1 MEDNVGRAGLIRGEV
16 IDAGRAEASVV
27 TPALA
32 ASARECRRQESQ
44 RRLYID
50 DLNKTLLPV
59 RKSASET
66 SESKKKVF

>member
-1 MEDNVGRAGLIRGEV
+1 MEDNVGRASLIRGEV

-32 ASARECRRQESQ
+32 ASVRECRRQESH

-50 DLNKTLLPV
+50 DLNKTVLPV
-59 RKSASET
+59 WKSASET